1 MQDQERHLSKSA
13 RQVLRSLY
21 RAHQSS
27 SDPATMYSKVV
38 DVQHDLRL
46 PWERIEDAKV
56 QLAKYRFVS
65 FPPSDVQRDRDQQI
79 MTITARGIEAAQRL
93 ALRKWSTLRW
103 LMVKVITILIT
114 AAIAAVAA
122 AWLVAN
128 HAGWFTVP

>member
-21 RAHQSS
+21 RAHEDS
-27 SDPATMYSKVV
+27 SDPGTMYCKVV
-38 DVQHDLRL
+38 AVQQDLRL

-93 ALRKWSTLRW
+93 ARRKWSTLRW
-103 LMVKVITILIT
+103 LMDKAITVLIT
-114 AAIAAVAA
+114 AALATVAA

-128 HAGWFTVP
+128 HPEWFRFP

>member
-21 RAHQSS
+21 RAHQNSN
-27 SDPATMYSKVV
+27 DPSTMFCKVV
-38 DVQHDLRL
+38 AVQQDLRL

-65 FPPSDVQRDRDQQI
+65 YPPSDVQRDRDQQI
-79 MTITARGIEAAQRL
+79 MTITTRGIEAAQRL
-93 ALRKWSTLRW
+93 ARRKWNTLRW
-103 LMVKVITILIT
+103 LMGKAFTVLIT

-128 HAGWFTVP
+128 HPEWFAIP